1 MKMSNTYYK
10 LLMVAVFS
18 LVTAILAG
26 MQEMPTICCVS
37 TVASFTCWYVAV
49 MLPPYQKYRAGYKKN
64 KGSIEL

>member
-10 LLMVAVFS
+10 LIAVALFG
-18 LVTAILAG
+18 LITAIFAAT
-26 MQEMPTICCVS
+26 QEMPVICAFCSAATFV
-37 TVASFTCWYVAV
+37 CWYGAV